1 MKRLFAAIAAMMLVP
16 TMASASGEM
25 ISVTEL
31 CEQVE
36 TRGRWTADYT
46 DQYGRV
52 VHVDIKPIMDQYGAV
67 PIILAKKVNAIDE
80 IILPENAI
88 QREENG
94 YIFAQVEENGRE
106 TEFTIGQ
113 LPLTSNHIMIETK
126 KKDGNEGKT
135 DKGIIENRTYE
146 FDENELKENT
156 QLNEELKHI
165 IEEMNAEIKKY
176 IRNVQF
182 DFSIFRAGID
192 DYTGNYKCTLRQN
205 MEGIPVLVGAWDT
218 ILKINEKE

>member
-1 MKRLFAAIAAMMLVP
+1 MKRLFAVICALMLVP

-80 IILPENAI
+80 IILPETLFK
-88 QREENG
+88 E
-94 YIFAQVEENGRE
+94 
-106 TEFTIGQ
+106 
-113 LPLTSNHIMIETK
+113 K
-126 KKDGNEGKT
+126 KT
-135 DKGIIENRTYE
+135 DIFLRRSKKT
-146 FDENELKENT
+146 
-156 QLNEELKHI
+156 
-165 IEEMNAEIKKY
+165 AE
-176 IRNVQF
+176 RPN
-182 DFSIFRAGID
+182 S
-192 DYTGNYKCTLRQN
+192 
-205 MEGIPVLVGAWDT
+205 P
-218 ILKINEKE
+218 